1 MWKKVLSKVLMYLGQ
16 FILLLILIGFLAKT
30 DNMPTIVPEE
40 YVEKIVEYADKTLIF
55 CRIIKDQKI
64 IKKYAEA
71 PPKEKEAPIKEVSVF
86 GEKYKIN
93 IFQRIYN
100 ILFLN
105 NYELNIVRD
114 LNKTTVVLNSYINN
128 QLGKLN
134 NIIDSSY
141 VKNIIKEQELG
152 VQNEESYMLVNNI
165 IYGFKYVEGFVIF
178 DKNDKLITSIH
189 KRKKL
194 PFDAKT
200 IVEKLKNS
208 ETPVDIFEF
217 NNNTYF
223 LYLIK
228 DYEDNMNVLFQLKP
242 EYFNT
247 GLDNISIKRDFFVFD
262 KNYTILNSN
271 VSDRKLLVKLENAI
285 QYNTLN
291 FNEEVYNIK
300 YLQLQNINL
309 YAGILF
315 KKYPVLYM
323 ALNFLKWLIIAVVL
337 VFLCLGAKLL
347 YKKLM
352 EIRLKQKP
360 SEMELVTGAML
371 EVAKSIKSV
380 TNVTPTSTVNI
391 NQKDIEKVVNNAFLK
406 YAGQKQP
413 DDIEISIKKK
423 QDGAGWKLI
432 K

>member
-71 PPKEKEAPIKEVSVF
+71 TPQEKEAQIKEVSVSE
-86 GEKYKIN
+86 EKYKIN

-105 NYELNIVRD
+105 NYELNIVKD

-152 VQNEESYMLVNNI
+152 IQNEESYMLANNI

-178 DKNDKLITSIH
+178 DKDDKLITSIH
-189 KRKKL
+189 KKRKL

-200 IVEKLKNS
+200 IVEKLKKS

-217 NNNTYF
+217 NDNTYF

-271 VSDRKLLVKLENAI
+271 VSDRKLLAKLENAI
-285 QYNTLN
+285 QYNTFD
-291 FNEEVYNIK
+291 FNEKVYDIK
-300 YLQLQNINL
+300 YLQLQYINL
-309 YAGILF
+309 YAGIVF
-315 KKYPVLYM
+315 EKYPLLYM
-323 ALNFLKWLIIAVVL
+323 ALNFLKWIIIIVGL
-337 VFLCLGAKLL
+337 VFLYLGGKLL

-371 EVAKSIKSV
+371 EVAKSLKSASNATV
-380 TNVTPTSTVNI
+380 PPNPVNI
-391 NQKDIEKVVNNAFLK
+391 NQRDIEKVVNNAFLK
-406 YAGQKQP
+406 YQIP
-413 DDIEISIKKK
+413 
-423 QDGAGWKLI
+423 
-432 K
+432 